1 MVDEKV
7 LQSLAE
13 MEGPLAGESLTN
25 DPDNPL
31 PFEKAPQHT
40 DMRKALESIFQSLI
54 EPEAYT
60 NLMLMLSAREF
71 SIMDATQVILKR
83 GFMEGL
89 WNPDLMLILIEPV
102 AYLIMALAEQAQI
115 KFNIVD
121 KEEEEKEAQESYFG
135 ISEENETLKNIKRG
149 NFSVPQ
155 AILPVDVEDRIEKL
169 PTLEETQEQQPS
181 LLAPNQG

>member
-7 LQSLAE
+7 LRVLSE

-25 DPDNPL
+25 DPDNPF
-31 PFEKAPQHT
+31 PFEKAPHYT
-40 DMRKALESIFQSLI
+40 DMRKALESIFQNLI
-54 EPEAYT
+54 EPESYT
-60 NLMLMLSAREF
+60 SLMLMLSAREF

-89 WNPDLMLILIEPV
+89 WNPDLMLLLIEPV
-102 AYLIMALAEQAQI
+102 AYLIMSLAEQAQI
-115 KFNIVD
+115 NFIIVD
-121 KEEEEKEAQESYFG
+121 KEEEENEAQESYFG
-135 ISEENETLKNIKRG
+135 IAEENETLKNIKRG

-155 AILPVDVEDRIEKL
+155 AILPVDVEERIEEL